1 MLLQKIV
8 LKFCRI
14 TEAVK
19 IEYKLQEENS
29 FVLMQDGTVWI
40 DIRSYLQTKYIS
52 INQDE
57 KKKWDFVLE
66 TFLIMATE
74 PVML

>member
-57 KKKWDFVLE
+57 KKNEILYWKHF
-66 TFLIMATE
+66 
-74 PVML
+74 

>member
-29 FVLMQDGTVWI
+29 FVLMQDGTV
-40 DIRSYLQTKYIS
+40 
-52 INQDE
+52 
-57 KKKWDFVLE
+57 
-66 TFLIMATE
+66 
-74 PVML
+74 